1 MKNIN
6 IQDLSFYCI
15 SILAIV
21 MIILCGYQSAK
32 IDKQKEYI
40 KYIQNTYQQLDK
52 EYQDYIDSTY
62 HLVYGDS
69 VN

>member
-6 IQDLSFYCI
+6 IQNLSFCCI
-15 SILAIV
+15 AVLAIV
-21 MIILCGYQSAK
+21 MIILCSYQSAR

-40 KYIQNTYQQLDK
+40 KYIQNSYQQLDK
-52 EYQDYIDSTY
+52 EYQDYVDSTY
-62 HLVYGDS
+62 YLVYGDS